1 MGLHSLPSASAADA
15 VAKLAAAE
23 ALKSTAAL
31 AASAPGSSTTETA
44 TAPGTAQGASAA
56 AAIGD
61 SGAVVTAAVSS
72 SDAPAVPL
80 AVDPEAEA
88 EAYERA
94 NVHNVYEA
102 IAPHFS
108 ATRYKPWPAVAQFLH
123 AQQPGYVGFDVGC
136 GNGKYLGVNK
146 NTFMVGSDRS
156 ANLVSHANERVK
168 ELQKPQQQPEAEVA
182 KAQTGGS
189 KKGEKKKQKGEDE
202 SEAQDAVIGNET
214 ASREVAVANDV
225 LVADGLSLP
234 FREGRADF
242 AICIAVIHHMST
254 RTRRQEA
261 IRQLLKCVRPGGQ
274 VMVYVWALEQGES
287 RRGWDEGGEQDLLV
301 PWVLKSQQPKPK
313 KEKQPKASKQ
323 TKKQRKQQQTQEQTQ
338 TQTQM
343 QEQEQEQEHG
353 ANTQVQNSTEPQE
366 AIAAAR
372 NVGEKVEAP
381 TSSSTTSSPSI
392 PKDTSTAVIGSDGP
406 GAGVTEPASADADAA
421 AAAATATATA
431 TPDADAGGSN
441 AKAKT
446 EKTAD
451 TGGVAADPVFNRYYH
466 LYRKGEL
473 EEDVLAARGAVV
485 MSGYERDNWWVVAT
499 HATNDEQ

>member
-1 MGLHSLPSASAADA
+1 MGSHSLPSASAADA

-23 ALKSTAAL
+23 ALKSTAAS
-31 AASAPGSSTTETA
+31 AASAPGSSPETA
-44 TAPGTAQGASAA
+44 SGTAQGASAA
-56 AAIGD
+56 GD
-61 SGAVVTAAVSS
+61 AGPVTVVPS
-72 SDAPAVPL
+72 SDTPSV

-123 AQQPGYVGFDVGC
+123 AQQPGYVGLDVGC

-146 NTFMVGSDRS
+146 NVFMVGSDRS
-156 ANLVSHANERVK
+156 ANLVAHANERVK
-168 ELQKPQQQPEAEVA
+168 ELQKPQQQQPEAEVVRA
-182 KAQTGGS
+182 RIGGS
-189 KKGEKKKQKGEDE
+189 KKEKKHKQEVPTGGERE
-202 SEAQDAVIGNET
+202 SEAPNAAIGKET
-214 ASREVAVANDV
+214 GSEVAVANDV

-323 TKKQRKQQQTQEQTQ
+323 KQKWPQQQQQQQQQQQTHEQ
-338 TQTQM
+338 
-343 QEQEQEQEHG
+343 
-353 ANTQVQNSTEPQE
+353 ANTPMQQQNHDSTESQE
-366 AIAAAR
+366 AITAKS
-372 NVGEKVEAP
+372 VGEKEATP
-381 TSSSTTSSPSI
+381 TSSSILSPSSV
-392 PKDTSTAVIGSDGP
+392 PKDASMTIGGGT
-406 GAGVTEPASADADAA
+406 GAGVTEPASAAAAAVAGPDAKTDTGDAA
-421 AAAATATATA
+421 AN
-431 TPDADAGGSN
+431 ADA
-441 AKAKT
+441 
-446 EKTAD
+446 
-451 TGGVAADPVFNRYYH
+451 VFQRYYH
-466 LYRKGEL
+466 LYRNGEL

-499 HATNDEQ
+499 HATNDDTLQD

>member
-1 MGLHSLPSASAADA
+1 MGSHSLPSASAADA

-23 ALKSTAAL
+23 ALKSTAAF
-31 AASAPGSSTTETA
+31 AASAPGSSTETA
-44 TAPGTAQGASAA
+44 LGTAQGASAA
-56 AAIGD
+56 GD
-61 SGAVVTAAVSS
+61 AGPVTAVPS
-72 SDAPAVPL
+72 SDTPSV

-123 AQQPGYVGFDVGC
+123 AQQPGYVGLDVGC

-146 NTFMVGSDRS
+146 NVFMVGSDRS
-156 ANLVSHANERVK
+156 ANLVAHANE
-168 ELQKPQQQPEAEVA
+168 L
-182 KAQTGGS
+182 
-189 KKGEKKKQKGEDE
+189 
-202 SEAQDAVIGNET
+202 
-214 ASREVAVANDV
+214 ANDV

-261 IRQLLKCVRPGGQ
+261 IRQLLKCVRPSGQ

-323 TKKQRKQQQTQEQTQ
+323 KQKWPQQQQQQTHEQ
-338 TQTQM
+338 
-343 QEQEQEQEHG
+343 
-353 ANTQVQNSTEPQE
+353 ANTPMQQQNHDSTEPQE
-366 AIAAAR
+366 AITAKS
-372 NVGEKVEAP
+372 VGEKEATP
-381 TSSSTTSSPSI
+381 TSSSILSPSSV
-392 PKDTSTAVIGSDGP
+392 PKDASMTIGGGT
-406 GAGVTEPASADADAA
+406 GAGVTEPASAAAAAVAGPDAKTDTGDAA
-421 AAAATATATA
+421 AN
-431 TPDADAGGSN
+431 ADA
-441 AKAKT
+441 
-446 EKTAD
+446 
-451 TGGVAADPVFNRYYH
+451 VFQRYYH
-466 LYRKGEL
+466 LYRNGEL

-499 HATNDEQ
+499 HATNDDTLQD

>member
-1 MGLHSLPSASAADA
+1 MGSHSLPSASAADA

-23 ALKSTAAL
+23 ALKSTAAP
-31 AASAPGSSTTETA
+31 AASAPGGSTETA
-44 TAPGTAQGASAA
+44 SCTALGASAA
-56 AAIGD
+56 VGD
-61 SGAVVTAAVSS
+61 SGV
-72 SDAPAVPL
+72 
-80 AVDPEAEA
+80 VDPEAEA

-123 AQQPGYVGFDVGC
+123 AQQPGYVGLDVGC

-168 ELQKPQQQPEAEVA
+168 ELQKPQQPEAEVA
-182 KAQTGGS
+182 RAQTGAS
-189 KKGEKKKQKGEDE
+189 KEKKQKGEGE
-202 SEAQDAVIGNET
+202 SEAQDAVIGKET
-214 ASREVAVANDV
+214 AREVAVANDV

-287 RRGWDEGGEQDLLV
+287 RRGWDEDGEQDLLV

-313 KEKQPKASKQ
+313 KEKQPKVQKQ
-323 TKKQRKQQQTQEQTQ
+323 GKQKRRQQD
-338 TQTQM
+338 
-343 QEQEQEQEHG
+343 
-353 ANTQVQNSTEPQE
+353 QNSSEPQE
-366 AIAAAR
+366 AIAGQS
-372 NVGEKVEAP
+372 VGENVEAP
-381 TSSSTTSSPSI
+381 TSSSTLSSSSI
-392 PKDTSTAVIGSDGP
+392 PKDTSTAIGSGT

-421 AAAATATATA
+421 AAATATA
-431 TPDADAGGSN
+431 DADGSD

-446 EKTAD
+446 D
-451 TGGVAADPVFNRYYH
+451 TGGVAANAADPVFQRYYH

-473 EEDVLAARGAVV
+473 EEDVLAAQGAVV

>member
-1 MGLHSLPSASAADA
+1 MGSHSLPSASAADA

-23 ALKSTAAL
+23 ALKSTAASAAS
-31 AASAPGSSTTETA
+31 AASAPGSSTETA
-44 TAPGTAQGASAA
+44 SRTAQGASAA
-56 AAIGD
+56 GD
-61 SGAVVTAAVSS
+61 AGPVTAVPS
-72 SDAPAVPL
+72 SDTPSV

-123 AQQPGYVGFDVGC
+123 AQQPGYVGLDVGC

-146 NTFMVGSDRS
+146 NVFMVGSDRS
-156 ANLVSHANERVK
+156 ANLVAHANE
-168 ELQKPQQQPEAEVA
+168 L
-182 KAQTGGS
+182 
-189 KKGEKKKQKGEDE
+189 
-202 SEAQDAVIGNET
+202 
-214 ASREVAVANDV
+214 ANDV

-323 TKKQRKQQQTQEQTQ
+323 KQKWPQQQQQQQQQQQTHEQ
-338 TQTQM
+338 
-343 QEQEQEQEHG
+343 
-353 ANTQVQNSTEPQE
+353 ANTPMQQQNHDSTEPQE
-366 AIAAAR
+366 AITAK
-372 NVGEKVEAP
+372 NVGEKGATP
-381 TSSSTTSSPSI
+381 TSSSILSPSSV
-392 PKDTSTAVIGSDGP
+392 PKDASMTIGGGT
-406 GAGVTEPASADADAA
+406 GAGVTEPASAAAAAVAGPDAKTDTGDAA
-421 AAAATATATA
+421 AN
-431 TPDADAGGSN
+431 ADA
-441 AKAKT
+441 
-446 EKTAD
+446 
-451 TGGVAADPVFNRYYH
+451 VFQRYYH
-466 LYRKGEL
+466 LYRNGEL

-499 HATNDEQ
+499 HATNDDTLQD

>member
-1 MGLHSLPSASAADA
+1 MGSHSLPSVSAADA
-15 VAKLAAAE
+15 VAKLAAAA
-23 ALKSTAAL
+23 ALKSTAAP
-31 AASAPGSSTTETA
+31 AASAPGSSTE
-44 TAPGTAQGASAA
+44 TAPGAAQGASAA
-56 AAIGD
+56 VGD
-61 SGAVVTAAVSS
+61 SDAVVTAVPS
-72 SDAPAVPL
+72 SDATAA

-123 AQQPGYVGFDVGC
+123 AQQPGYVGLDVGC

-168 ELQKPQQQPEAEVA
+168 ELQKPQQPEAEVA
-182 KAQTGGS
+182 RAQTEGGS
-189 KKGEKKKQKGEDE
+189 KKEKKQRGEGE
-202 SEAQDAVIGNET
+202 SKAQNAVIGKN
-214 ASREVAVANDV
+214 SVREVAVANDV

-261 IRQLLKCVRPGGQ
+261 IRQLLKCVRTGGQ

-301 PWVLKSQQPKPK
+301 PWVLKTQQPKPK
-313 KEKQPKASKQ
+313 KEKQPKAPKQ
-323 TKKQRKQQQTQEQTQ
+323 GKQKRQQTQE
-338 TQTQM
+338 
-343 QEQEQEQEHG
+343 EQ
-353 ANTQVQNSTEPQE
+353 ANTPMQQQQAQNSTEPQE
-366 AIAAAR
+366 AIAGKS
-372 NVGEKVEAP
+372 VGEKVEAP
-381 TSSSTTSSPSI
+381 TSSSTLSSSSI
-392 PKDTSTAVIGSDGP
+392 PKDASTAIGSGT
-406 GAGVTEPASADADAA
+406 GAGVTEPASADA
-421 AAAATATATA
+421 AAAATA
-431 TPDADAGGSN
+431 DADGSD

-446 EKTAD
+446 D
-451 TGGVAADPVFNRYYH
+451 TGGVAANAADPVFQRYYH

-473 EEDVLAARGAVV
+473 EDDVLAARGAVV